1 MARTI
6 HTRDERREQFIKAGL
21 KIARKSGVKGVS
33 GAAVARE
40 CSVTAPLIFH
50 NFGSIKGFREAV
62 AEAAKK
68 QGVTLTEAA
77 TPVKRVRSKPEVVK
91 AIVEKRKRSVA
102 EVKAIKDKAAG
113 KRTAA
118 PKKPKVAKKVAAPKA
133 VAAAKKPRTVTKT
146 AKPAKAVVA
155 AKKSRATRKPA
166 APRVSSA
173 FSPMPAPAAPATTGD
188 QQ

>member
-50 NFGSIKGFREAV
+50 NFGNIKGFREAV

-77 TPVKRVRSKPEVVK
+77 TPAP
-91 AIVEKRKRSVA
+91 RKRSVA
-102 EVKAIKDKAAG
+102 EVKAIKDKVAG
-113 KRTAA
+113 KRETK
-118 PKKPKVAKKVAAPKA
+118 PKKPAKAVKKAAAPKA
-133 VAAAKKPRTVTKT
+133 VKKAAAPKAV
-146 AKPAKAVVA
+146 KPAKAAKAVRKARPARAVA
-155 AKKSRATRKPA
+155 AADQPSVSGKFVTMPKPA
-166 APRVSSA
+166 GLDDNL
-173 FSPMPAPAAPATTGD
+173 SPK
-188 QQ
+188 Q

>member
-68 QGVTLTEAA
+68 QGVTLAEAA
-77 TPVKRVRSKPEVVK
+77 TPAP
-91 AIVEKRKRSVA
+91 RKRSVA
-102 EVKAIKDKAAG
+102 EVKAIKDKVAG
-113 KRTAA
+113 KREVKPKMGRKKTAA
-118 PKKPKVAKKVAAPKA
+118 EANLKKGVKKSVLEAKA

-155 AKKSRATRKPA
+155 AKKPRATRKPA